1 MAYTYERPDLKAV
14 DEVET
19 LVRHLLDELG
29 AWRRRCLK
37 AESELQ
43 QAQQGSA
50 GSAGPSP
57 RATRD
62 RVVQLETENQALRHR
77 VEAARE
83 RVQSLVGRL
92 SFLEEQAGG
101 VA

>member
-1 MAYTYERPDLKAV
+1 VAYAYERPDLKAV

-37 AESELQ
+37 AVAELQ
-43 QAQQGSA
+43 QLQQASVGT
-50 GSAGPSP
+50 GGPTP

-77 VEAARE
+77 VDAARE

-101 VA
+101 TA

>member
-1 MAYTYERPDLKAV
+1 MAYAYDRPDLRAAE
-14 DEVET
+14 DLEV

-29 AWRRRCLK
+29 SWRRRCLK
-37 AESELQ
+37 AEAELQ
-43 QAQQGSA
+43 QLRDSGSK
-50 GSAGPSP
+50 GGPAP
-57 RATRD
+57 AAVRE
-62 RVVQLETENQALRHR
+62 RVVQLETENQALRNR